1 MKERLART
9 SRSVFR
15 RRTCPNAWRIA
26 IFVPC
31 ALLLSACAPLAA
43 VLNFGPPAVQVA
55 AQADQVKFAAD
66 GVALVGSGKTVT
78 DHAISIAMGRDCQLT
93 NPLAGNPVCANACQ

>member
-1 MKERLART
+1 MTALRLA
-9 SRSVFR
+9 V
-15 RRTCPNAWRIA
+15 IA
-26 IFVPC
+26 PT

-78 DHAISIAMGRDCQLT
+78 DHAISIAMGQDCQLAHV
-93 NPLAGNPVCANACQ
+93 LAGNPVCANVCQ